1 MTRQSA
7 TALVSLALLTAPALL
22 GAQTTADLDERLG
35 WRDWSLG
42 SEVPAEIE
50 TRAELRDADPC
61 YAWYHIPDA
70 EDLYDAELGA
80 VDLTYTAGILTSIT
94 IKAEFEAYEALLN
107 ATTEYYG
114 YGDVLVGLPYDEDYG
129 YHDDGEERM
138 VEWRGREVGL
148 VLARTPSEFGEPGS
162 VSLTYDLL
170 SPAVS
175 YEQCSEREEPVV
187 TVGEF

>member
-1 MTRQSA
+1 MNRRTA
-7 TALVSLALLTAPALL
+7 TALASLTLLTAPSLA
-22 GAQTTADLDERLG
+22 GAQTVADLDERLG
-35 WRDWSLG
+35 WREWELG
-42 SEVPAEIE
+42 TEVPADVE

-61 YAWYHIPDA
+61 YAWYQIADA
-70 EDLYDAELGA
+70 DDLYDAQLGA
-80 VDLTYTAGILTSIT
+80 VDLTYTAGVLTSIT
-94 IKAEFEAYEALLN
+94 IKAEFDAYAALLN

-138 VEWRGREVGL
+138 VEWRGEDVSL
-148 VLARTPSEFGEPGS
+148 VLTRTPSEFGELGS